1 MHCSK
6 FLKQTTFAG
15 LLLALISLGIPLVAQ
30 QQKPSNPQLP
40 DPNQTQQQLPASTQS
55 SPTAPNSQGQASPDA
70 NAPGKVSSQTQ
81 QSFNGKIVKGKD
93 QLVLKDSTSNTTYKL
108 DRQDL
113 ASQYE
118 NKDVKV
124 TGTLDSSDNT
134 IRVSTIEPTS

>member
-1 MHCSK
+1 MQRPG

-15 LLLALISLGIPLVAQ
+15 LLLALISLAIPLFAQ
-30 QQKPSNPQLP
+30 QQKPPNPQLP
-40 DPNQTQQQLPASTQS
+40 DPNQTQQQPPASTQS
-55 SPTAPNSQGQASPDA
+55 SPTAPGSQGEASPDA
-70 NAPGKVSSQTQ
+70 NASGKVSSQTQ
-81 QSFNGKIVKGKD
+81 QSFNGKIVKAKD
-93 QLVLKDSTSNTTYKL
+93 QLVLKDSTSNATYKL

-118 NKDVKV
+118 NKDVRV